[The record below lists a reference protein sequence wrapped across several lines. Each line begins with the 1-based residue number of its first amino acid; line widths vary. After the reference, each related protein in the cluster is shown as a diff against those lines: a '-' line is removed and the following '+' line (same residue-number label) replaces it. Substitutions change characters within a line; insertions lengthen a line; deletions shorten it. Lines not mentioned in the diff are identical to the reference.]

1 MDWIDKPQ
9 NYKDLYG
16 ILQLYRCS
24 WFEMHRTDQRT
35 PTVQVRD
42 KRPTHTQNARTFFA
56 QTRVKKRVPLH
67 AFARICA
74 HMMRVFPFVI
84 HSHNYAF
91 CGIVLHNRKQG

>member
-1 MDWIDKPQ
+1 MGRPIKYFTEEERKQ
-9 NYKDLYG
+9 AHKEAKT
-16 ILQLYRCS
+16 RC
-24 WFEMHRTDQRT
+24 
-35 PTVQVRD
+35 TVQVRD